1 MTNLDGDIDW
11 QFKDICAAATHIME
25 QRTSHGVLKAL
36 LQFAESST
44 LFDDSWCSLQLFQ
57 NNETPLAQYPPHWPK
72 SFLKKKQFISLS
84 KPFDDERIT
93 KSGRKWLTASSY
105 TAAFFLPIQAY
116 GNQFAEV
123 GLFSKT
129 AQHIPES
136 AIAVIQH
143 LTDIASMAIG
153 RTWLFRER
161 LAIQQYSQDM
171 AHAISAD
178 DAIQVTLNLLSKN
191 LTLSNENIFLLAAES
206 TLQIHAAG
214 QNIRFV
220 QNASIEELNFPTST
234 VIITPRARK
243 NPLNL
248 PKYYNS
254 LNNGQTFHQLLLLPI
269 FNQKSLKG
277 TVALEHNTA
286 NRSFSPEE
294 VEFATLVV
302 DLLNT
307 TLENLSLF
315 DELLRRAQEL
325 ISLNQVSEKI
335 SSTLNNRELA
345 EIIHLEIQNL
355 TSCQLF
361 LLAMVET
368 GNLHIQPLLM
378 VDGMQEILLDPVP
391 LRPDSEFYWA
401 IRELE
406 TVLVESDDP
415 IMRSIWD
422 IVADTT
428 DLESPPINCIF
439 SPMAHGGIGYGFM
452 AIFAD
457 NNQPFTPDDIQ
468 IVRAVSHQAALGLA
482 NSALL
487 IAEQT
492 HVSELRSLFNV
503 TRAMATGIT
512 SDDRVTGMIRTLH
525 SSLNQADISVMM
537 IGSGGALELVGWQGE
552 QPSMPKEGKL
562 SESLMGR
569 VLLEKG
575 TQFQPNLNSLLPIEK
590 VGSEGFG
597 SQIAIPIMISG
608 ELAGILNAQHPEA
621 GTLGERELRLL
632 QSVSVSLAST
642 LENGRLFKEIHEANI
657 RLKALDEL
665 KTKFLANMSHEL
677 RTPLN
682 SIIGF
687 SRIMMKGMNGP
698 ITDEQYIDL
707 ESIYNSGQHLL
718 NLINDILDLA
728 KLEAGK
734 MALVFDEIDL
744 FELANSVMVT
754 TKGLVHDQNVELNVN
769 IDTRARHII
778 GDKIRL
784 RQILLNLLS
793 NAAKFTQNGLIS
805 LSAKPGETDE
815 TILICVQDSGNGI
828 DEATLPRIFDI
839 FEQGKNPVY
848 PESSGTGLGLS
859 IVREL
864 VQLHH
869 GKITVESKL
878 NEGTSFYLHLPR
890 EQDAYNPDSDES
902 SSDSLAAAQE
912 PISIPQTSNEKV
924 PHKQSILLVDDDPII
939 FKLYHKYLSRMPI
952 DLISASNG
960 VDALDLLA
968 DDRFDIIMIILDL
981 HMPEMNGWETLEKI
995 KQTPKASHIPVVIS
1009 SVEPDRKKAAALE
1022 IEHVLPKPVKYAD
1035 LQKLTLRALERLD
1048 TEN

>member
-1 MTNLDGDIDW
+1 MTNLDGDIEW
-11 QFKDICAAATHIME
+11 QFKDICAAGSNIME
-25 QRTSHGVLKAL
+25 QRTSHGVLEAL
-36 LQFAESST
+36 LKFAQTSS
-44 LFDDSWCSLQLFQ
+44 LVDESWCSLQLFQ
-57 NNETPLAQYPPHWPK
+57 HDEIPLAQYPPHWPK
-72 SFLKKKQFISLS
+72 SFIKKKKLIAVSTPFI
-84 KPFDDERIT
+84 DDRLT
-93 KSGRKWLTASSY
+93 KSARKWLVASSFKS
-105 TAAFFLPIQAY
+105 AVFLPIQAY
-116 GNQFAEV
+116 GTQFAEV

-129 AQHIPES
+129 TENISES
-136 AIAVIQH
+136 TISVIKH
-143 LTDIASMAIG
+143 LTDIASMAIA

-178 DAIQVTLNLLSKN
+178 DAIQTTLNLLNNN
-191 LTLSNENIFLLAAES
+191 LSLSSGNIFLLSAES
-206 TLQIHAAG
+206 TLQLHTTS
-214 QNIRFV
+214 QEVRFF
-220 QNASIEELNFPTST
+220 QNASVEELNFPTST

-248 PKYYNS
+248 PKYYSS
-254 LNNGQTFHQLLLLPI
+254 LNNGNTFHQLLLLPI
-269 FNQKSLKG
+269 FNQKTLKG
-277 TVALEHNTA
+277 AVALEHNTES
-286 NRSFSPEE
+286 RSFSPEE

-345 EIIHLEIQNL
+345 EIVHLEIQNL
-355 TSCQLF
+355 TSCRVF

-368 GNLHIQPLLM
+368 GSLHIQPLLM
-378 VDGMQEILLDPVP
+378 VDGMREILLDPVP
-391 LRPDSEFYWA
+391 LRPDSDFYWA

-406 TVLVESDDP
+406 TVLVEAGDP

-422 IVADTT
+422 IVSDST
-428 DLESPPINCIF
+428 DLDSPPINCIF

-457 NNQPFTPDDIQ
+457 DIKPFTPDDIQ

-487 IAEQT
+487 VAEQT

-525 SSLNQADISVMM
+525 SSLNQADISVFML
-537 IGSGGALELVGWQGE
+537 GSGGALELVGWQGDRPAIP
-552 QPSMPKEGKL
+552 QEGNL
-562 SESLMGR
+562 AESLIGR

-575 TQFQPNLNSLLPIEK
+575 TQYQPNLNSLMPSEK
-590 VGSEGFG
+590 IGSEGFG
-597 SQIAIPIMISG
+597 SQIALPITISG
-608 ELAGILNAQHPEA
+608 ELAGILNAQHAEV
-621 GTLGERELRLL
+621 GMLSERELRLL

-642 LENGRLFKEIHEANI
+642 LENGRLFREIQEANA

-698 ITDEQYIDL
+698 VTDEQYIDL

-754 TKGLVHDQNVELNVN
+754 TRGLVHDQNVELHIS
-769 IDTRARHII
+769 IDPLATHII

-793 NAAKFTQNGLIS
+793 NAAKFTHNGSIT
-805 LSAKPGETDE
+805 LSTKPSDSEE
-815 TILICVQDSGNGI
+815 MVLICVEDSGAGI

-839 FEQGKNPVY
+839 FEQGRNAVY

-864 VQLHH
+864 VQLHQ
-869 GKITVESKL
+869 GKITVESKID
-878 NEGTSFYLHLPR
+878 EGTCFYLHMPR
-890 EQDAYNPDSDES
+890 QQEGYQSESPGSSLKRSASGVGDSTPEVEES
-902 SSDSLAAAQE
+902 
-912 PISIPQTSNEKV
+912 
-924 PHKQSILLVDDDPII
+924 HCKQAILLVDDDPII

-952 DLISASNG
+952 ELISASNG
-960 VDALDLLA
+960 VDALELLN
-968 DDRFDIIMIILDL
+968 DERYDVVMIILDL
-981 HMPEMNGWETLEKI
+981 HMPEMDGWETLKQI
-995 KQTPKASHIPVVIS
+995 KLTPGTDHIPVIIS
-1009 SVEPDRKKAAALE
+1009 SVEPDRKKAAELE
-1022 IEHVLPKPVKYAD
+1022 IEYVLPKPVKYAD
-1035 LQKLTLRALERLD
+1035 LQKLTLKALGQLD
-1048 TEN
+1048 VPA